1 MSAMRHAMD
10 GRNAER
16 LHAYHDG
23 ELSGLARR
31 RFERQLRRRPELR
44 SELRALAALRAAL
57 RELDAA
63 APAPDLWR
71 EIAPRLPA
79 IDARAR
85 QATRRD
91 AERLWFWLPRPVAA
105 ATAAA
110 AAAALVVAV
119 AVGLLWPQAPQ
130 GGQVVRWIDGG
141 ARSVMVL
148 DDDPDTTII
157 WVLDAS
163 LDEASTGGSGN
174 VV

>member
-1 MSAMRHAMD
+1 M
-10 GRNAER
+10 
-16 LHAYHDG
+16 
-23 ELSGLARR
+23 
-31 RFERQLRRRPELR
+31 
-44 SELRALAALRAAL
+44 
-57 RELDAA
+57 
-63 APAPDLWR
+63 
-71 EIAPRLPA
+71 
-79 IDARAR
+79 
-85 QATRRD
+85 
-91 AERLWFWLPRPVAA
+91 
-105 ATAAA
+105 
-110 AAAALVVAV
+110 AV